1 MITSYWS
8 NHIFFITEK
17 KTKVM
22 ASQNELIFALIE
34 EIVKDKNLTNE
45 EVANILKNVLTK
57 VYTKVYTNAVLDV
70 KVDFDNKVFV
80 MKKQLKVVDDN
91 YYDND
96 GDDDCE
102 IDLTQA
108 RKINPDAKIDD
119 LIEQPIDL
127 KSFDNTM
134 VRSVQQLFKQKVSE
148 MVNEK
153 IYNQ

>member
-1 MITSYWS
+1 
-8 NHIFFITEK
+8 
-17 KTKVM
+17 M

-70 KVDFDNKVFV
+70 KVDFENKVFV

-119 LIEQPIDL
+119 LIEQPINL